1 MFVSIGIASGVAGP
15 SVILAIVLAGLLAG
29 CNALSSA
36 QLAANHPVSG
46 GTYAYGRRYL
56 TPTLGFAAG
65 WLFLCAKSASA
76 AAAALGVAGYALHAT
91 GSGLVPA
98 TAGIGWRVGLA
109 LATVVLVT
117 GLVVLGVRRSNRANA
132 VIVGVTLVSLACF
145 VAVGLGPAWENG
157 RANLTPFFGGDG
169 AGGVRGL
176 LGATALMFVAYTG
189 YGRLAT
195 LGEEVTEPRRTIPR
209 AIVWTL
215 AISMAVYLAVGLV
228 GVAGA
233 GVEVLGGT
241 GLGGTG
247 LGGTVLGETERG
259 WAGTTAAAPL
269 EAAVRGFG
277 APWAGPVLAAGAVA
291 AMLGVLLNLVLG
303 LSRVVLAMGRA
314 GDLPRSLGRL
324 DARANP
330 TAAVVG
336 VGLVIGL
343 IAATGSVRLAWSFSA
358 FTVLVY
364 YALTNLAA
372 LRLTRQERLYH
383 PVFAWVGLTGC
394 LGLAFWVEPRA
405 WASGLVVL
413 GLGLAGRG
421 VVLLLRG
428 RKNA

>member
-1 MFVSIGIASGVAGP
+1 
-15 SVILAIVLAGLLAG
+15 
-29 CNALSSA
+29 
-36 QLAANHPVSG
+36 
-46 GTYAYGRRYL
+46 
-56 TPTLGFAAG
+56 
-65 WLFLCAKSASA
+65 
-76 AAAALGVAGYALHAT
+76 
-91 GSGLVPA
+91 
-98 TAGIGWRVGLA
+98 
-109 LATVVLVT
+109 
-117 GLVVLGVRRSNRANA
+117 
-132 VIVGVTLVSLACF
+132 
-145 VAVGLGPAWENG
+145 
-157 RANLTPFFGGDG
+157 
-169 AGGVRGL
+169 
-176 LGATALMFVAYTG
+176 
-189 YGRLAT
+189 
-195 LGEEVTEPRRTIPR
+195 
-209 AIVWTL
+209 
-215 AISMAVYLAVGLV
+215 
-228 GVAGA
+228 
-233 GVEVLGGT
+233 
-241 GLGGTG
+241 
-247 LGGTVLGETERG
+247 VLGETERG